1 MLSKPNFP
9 ATSIHFTNIL
19 EKINSVSRWKFRSNF
34 RRKTQTVGK
43 DTQVAPQR
51 KRCLVISQ
59 RDLNMSLKYVEEPIA
74 GVTWPHH
81 PTPTRGRGQT
91 PSLMEW
97 LQLVKGSGE
106 MCTIA
111 VGEASEQGRSWL
123 GDPFSATGVSQPHM
137 WQTPHA
143 KPGPRFKQAVR
154 GYTTTHTHPRSHL
167 GPPPLSPS
175 PPLWPSITAPSSS
188 SPPGLRSPTT
198 ICLLEGQYFFLFAG
212 PTPSWKLL

>member
-34 RRKTQTVGK
+34 RWKTQTVGK

-51 KRCLVISQ
+51 NRCLVISQ
-59 RDLNMSLKYVEEPIA
+59 RDLNMSLKYVEEPIV
-74 GVTWPHH
+74 GVTRPHH
-81 PTPTRGRGQT
+81 PTPGEGTDTQPNGVT
-91 PSLMEW
+91 PAGKRQWGDVHNS
-97 LQLVKGSGE
+97 
-106 MCTIA
+106 C
-111 VGEASEQGRSWL
+111 GRSF
-123 GDPFSATGVSQPHM
+123 GAGTVMTGWPLLCNWGLTTPYV
-137 WQTPHA
+137 TDPHA
-143 KPGPRFKQAVR
+143 KPGPRFEQAVR

>member
-34 RRKTQTVGK
+34 RWKTQTVGK

-51 KRCLVISQ
+51 NRCLVISQ
-59 RDLNMSLKYVEEPIA
+59 RDLNMSLKYVEEPIV
-74 GVTWPHH
+74 GVTRPHH

-137 WQTPHA
+137 WQTPMPSQA
-143 KPGPRFKQAVR
+143 QGLSRLWGGIPLPTLTPGAIWAHHHSAPVLLCDLQLQPRAAPALLASTAQ
-154 GYTTTHTHPRSHL
+154 PRS
-167 GPPPLSPS
+167 
-175 PPLWPSITAPSSS
+175 A
-188 SPPGLRSPTT
+188 
-198 ICLLEGQYFFLFAG
+198 F
-212 PTPSWKLL
+212 